1 MNYSIFLNKAY
12 QQFLL
17 DLGGKKVP
25 TPYRINVPFQPDRRL
40 YGKSDAKQLTQD
52 SKDISQEKG
61 FDLNSASVEEIRKF
75 MEENWLG
82 IDCSGL
88 AYHLLD
94 NLLKKTGQG
103 KMQKIGFP
111 KASSTNVAKLT
122 APEFT
127 EKVEGWEQV
136 KPGDLIRLNS
146 ENADHILIVLN
157 SELKTR
163 NSYIT
168 YVHSSGITKT
178 TGVHTGEIINGKFP
192 EDLSVFSYNL
202 SIAKISSSAS
212 DLKNRKPS
220 AYNGKTGDGIY
231 RLKAL
236 TNPDVRT

>member
-25 TPYRINVPFQPDRRL
+25 TPYRINIPFQPDRRF
-40 YGKSDAKQLTQD
+40 YGKSDARELT
-52 SKDISQEKG
+52 KDTIQIANENG
-61 FDLNSASVEEIRKF
+61 FDLNSASGEEIRKF

-88 AYHLLD
+88 VYHLLD
-94 NLLKKTGQG
+94 ALLRKTGQAS
-103 KMQKIGFP
+103 MQKIGFP
-111 KASSTNVAKLT
+111 KASATNVAKLT

-127 EKVEGWEQV
+127 EKIKSWDQV

-146 ENADHILIVLN
+146 KNADHILIVLN

-220 AYNGKTGDGIY
+220 AYNEKTGDGIY

-236 TNPDVRT
+236 K